1 MSFRR
6 AYALLIKL
14 PVESSLRR
22 ELVGPV
28 GQWTQS
34 EHMLASVVDSLRI
47 QNWMYGAMHRAE
59 NTPMPPRPKPL
70 VRPGDPT
77 PEEQAQQEADK
88 PKFGTAAEQA
98 QALSKML
105 TGLNA

>member
-1 MSFRR
+1 M
-6 AYALLIKL
+6 INL

-22 ELVGPV
+22 EMVGPV

-34 EHMLASVVDSLRI
+34 EHLLAGLVDSMRV
-47 QNWMYGAMHRAE
+47 QNWMYAAMHRAE
-59 NTPMPPRPKPL
+59 NTPMPPRPEPL
-70 VRPGDPT
+70 RRPGDPT
-77 PEEQAQQEADK
+77 PEELAEQEAEK